1 MAEQQ
6 TIKMSNGIDMDVLWN
21 TINAVKDEPALG
33 KSKFRIHNKWLKGG
47 YNKTMVSDFYGAGQE
62 NFHKQTFVLEADEP
76 EVLAGEDRASNPV
89 EQLLHSLAAC
99 MTSSMVY
106 HAATRGIEIEE
117 LESHLEGDLDIQGFM
132 GLSPDVRKGYENIR
146 VTFKVKTDPANIETL
161 RELAEFSPVL
171 DVVRHGTSVDLKVE
185 PM

>member
-6 TIKMSNGIDMDVLWN
+6 TIKVSNGIDMDVLWK
-21 TINAVKDEPALG
+21 TINAVKEEPSLG

-47 YNKTMVSDFYGAGQE
+47 HNKTTVNDFRGAGQE
-62 NFHKQTFVLEADEP
+62 NSHKQTFVLEADEP
-76 EVLAGEDRASNPV
+76 EILAGADGAANPV

-99 MTSSMVY
+99 LTTSMVY

-117 LESHLEGDLDIQGFM
+117 LESHLEGELDIQGFM
-132 GLSPDVRKGYENIR
+132 GLSPDVRKGYQNIR
-146 VTFKVKTDPANIETL
+146 VTFKVKTDSGNIEKL
-161 RELAEFSPVL
+161 REFAEFSPVL
-171 DVVRHGTSVDLKVE
+171 DVVSHGTSVDLRVE